1 MPTRPAGSTADAPTT
16 GARVRLLDAGVTVIR
31 TKGLSATT
39 IDDLCTT
46 AGVTKGA
53 FFHHFESKEA
63 FAVVV
68 AEHWSATTAVLF
80 EHAPYHDHSDPVDR
94 VLGYIDFRASLID
107 GSTAPEYSCL
117 VGTMSQ
123 EVYDTSPII
132 RDACGASILGHAAT
146 LESDIA
152 AALGSGTDTD
162 IDVSGL
168 ARYTQIVLQGAFVVS
183 KAANDP
189 DVALDA
195 SSPTSAA
202 TSSSCSIARRPQRTS
217 PPSRSCTRA
226 RHQCTTGVSPLY
238 REPMQPAAVLWD
250 MDGTLVDT
258 EPYWIACEH
267 ELVAEFDGTWT
278 SADAHSIVGY
288 DLLDAAV
295 ELRDRGG
302 VRLDPPAIVERLLD
316 GVIARA
322 AHELPWRPGAARLLA
337 DCADAG
343 IPCALVTMSWRRL
356 ADAVI
361 AASPAGSFIAS
372 ITGDEVSNGKP
383 DPEPYLAAAAA
394 LGVDAARCVAIED
407 SPTGVASALAAGCAT
422 LGVPHV
428 VPLAPAP
435 GLTIVASLADLA
447 LADLGLLLD
456 R

>member
-1 MPTRPAGSTADAPTT
+1 
-16 GARVRLLDAGVTVIR
+16 
-31 TKGLSATT
+31 
-39 IDDLCTT
+39 
-46 AGVTKGA
+46 
-53 FFHHFESKEA
+53 
-63 FAVVV
+63 
-68 AEHWSATTAVLF
+68 
-80 EHAPYHDHSDPVDR
+80 
-94 VLGYIDFRASLID
+94 
-107 GSTAPEYSCL
+107 
-117 VGTMSQ
+117 
-123 EVYDTSPII
+123 
-132 RDACGASILGHAAT
+132 
-146 LESDIA
+146 
-152 AALGSGTDTD
+152 
-162 IDVSGL
+162 
-168 ARYTQIVLQGAFVVS
+168 
-183 KAANDP
+183 
-189 DVALDA
+189 
-195 SSPTSAA
+195 
-202 TSSSCSIARRPQRTS
+202 
-217 PPSRSCTRA
+217 
-226 RHQCTTGVSPLY
+226 
-238 REPMQPAAVLWD
+238 MQPAAVLWD

-278 SADAHSIVGY
+278 SADAHSIVGF

-337 DCADAG
+337 ECAAAG

-428 VPLAPAP
+428 VPLAPAL